1 MKKPSGRRNY
11 YPGEDMKK
19 WNKGEGSVQRTR
31 NKRQSIIKRRW
42 NSLHGW
48 KNLHTKQPENQGEDT
63 SGKL

>member
-1 MKKPSGRRNY
+1 
-11 YPGEDMKK
+11 MKK
-19 WNKGEGSVQRTR
+19 WNKEEGSVQRTR

-63 SGKL
+63 LGKL